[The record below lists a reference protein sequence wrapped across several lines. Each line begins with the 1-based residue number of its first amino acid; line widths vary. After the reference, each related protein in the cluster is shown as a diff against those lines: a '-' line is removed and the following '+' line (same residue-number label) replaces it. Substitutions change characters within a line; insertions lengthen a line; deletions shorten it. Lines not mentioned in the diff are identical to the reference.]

1 MKRPAGGLPAIPFNV
16 SNGWRATASRGPR
29 PWRFLESVVGVM
41 RGAVIVV
48 NTQLHVIGW
57 NHRSEDLWGLRA
69 DEVRNQNVFGLDIG
83 LPIEQLRRPIRACLT
98 GENELTELSLTAM
111 NRRGKAIECKVTCTS
126 LKSKTQ
132 VQGVIILIE
141 EIGTTATEE
150 TRH

>member
-1 MKRPAGGLPAIPFNV
+1 MR
-16 SNGWRATASRGPR
+16 R
-29 PWRFLESVVGVM
+29 M

-48 NTQLHVIGW
+48 NTDLHVIAW

-83 LPIEQLRRPIRACLT
+83 LPIEQLRQPIRACLT

-111 NRRGKAIECKVTCTS
+111 NRRGKPIECKVTCTS
-126 LKSKTQ
+126 LRGKTD
-132 VQGVIILIE
+132 VQGVIVLVD
-141 EIGTTATEE
+141 EIATIEE